1 MVNQLEKMR
10 HSCSHVLAAAVL
22 TLYPKTK
29 LGIGPA
35 IENGFYYDFDLP
47 RPISEK
53 HLEKIAALM
62 DQIIKKKI
70 PFKKEEVLIK
80 KAREIFKNQ
89 PFKLELINDLAKE
102 GAKKVSLYWTGDP
115 STGHSTLRDEP
126 SGSDSKS
133 SGQVF
138 VDLCAGPHVTNTS
151 KIGPF
156 KLLSIAGAYWR
167 GDEKKEMLT
176 RIYGACFPT
185 QKQLDDHLKLQEEA
199 KKRDHRKIGRQL
211 DLFSFHPEAP
221 GDIFWHP
228 RGLILL
234 HQLYEYWREEHLKAG
249 YVEVRTPVILTK
261 EIWDKSGHTTFFIDK
276 MYKVLTPD
284 AKKWNMA
291 IKPMNCD
298 GNILIY
304 KNRQH
309 SYKEFPLR
317 MGELGVVHRYETS
330 GEVHGIIRLREFTQ
344 DDAHIFCTPE
354 QVKEELKAV
363 MALCFKF
370 YKTFDL
376 ELDHLELSTR
386 PEKSIGSDEIW
397 EKAEITLT
405 QALKEEKVPYK
416 INKGEG
422 AFYGPK
428 IDFHLRDSLGRTW
441 QCATIQL
448 DFAQPENFDLT
459 YITKEGKKERPVMI
473 HRVVYG
479 SVERFLGILIEQC
492 DGAFPVWL
500 SPVQAIVVPITDK
513 HNQYGQKIVDQLR
526 EEKVRVELDDR
537 NETASAKIRDAELQK
552 IPYMLVVGDKEVKGK
567 KVNVRVR
574 GEKVLGSMSLS
585 KFLGLV
591 KEDIAKKRQV

>member
-115 STGHSTLRDEP
+115 STG
-126 SGSDSKS
+126 

>member
-22 TLYPKTK
+22 TLYPKAK

-102 GAKKVSLYWTGDP
+102 GVKKVSLYWTGDP
-115 STGHSTLRDEP
+115 STG
-126 SGSDSKS
+126 

-473 HRVVYG
+473 HRVVFG

-574 GEKVLGSMSLS
+574 GERVLGSLSLE
-585 KFLGLV
+585 KFLKLF
-591 KEDIAKKRQV
+591 KEDVAKKRQV